1 MKLRT
6 LILHL
11 ESTRTRYH
19 HHPSEIKA
27 ESESPLAASVDSV
40 GHSVHAPKS
49 YCSRDSFHCYYLV
62 GPNIPIYSHGHSN
75 SHLMLVMAKL
85 GKMWG
90 ESFLGIQVTTAMKF
104 PVDPITYCLFTIMS
118 NVASLANLG
127 KCGESPF

>member
-40 GHSVHAPKS
+40 CHPVHAPKS

-75 SHLMLVMAKL
+75 SHLMQRYTFRMLQTIQMKL
-85 GKMWG
+85 ILLCVLA
-90 ESFLGIQVTTAMKF
+90 E
-104 PVDPITYCLFTIMS
+104 
-118 NVASLANLG
+118 LANFAL
-127 KCGESPF
+127 KFKYKI